1 MKILI
6 TLFDIQDYGGII
18 NHTEYLVKG
27 LKQLGIQVDIVKL
40 SPSSNIVRPSPI
52 PKDIDQYSVLEG
64 GTGYQH
70 HQFKGWYGL
79 PKVNYLNDYQRQ
91 KFIDKSSTYDAVI
104 WQIPIPTLNKQNTNV
119 SEWVE
124 LYDNNT
130 KNIAIIHDGN
140 LPDLYPH
147 LAYLQDKIHALACVH
162 EAAFHSAKNI
172 PIPRTMIFNPFDL
185 STIGEPNTENRS
197 GFMAVQVFKGWK
209 RVDELIKAI
218 PRMQNTEPKV
228 VGGAGIEYRYM
239 TSKDKCKPK
248 YFENG
253 TRIWDNALNA
263 GMNYIGV
270 VPHDKVIERLQ
281 RTKLQIDPSWSV
293 KYAKHGAHFNRTTIE
308 AMIMGAV
315 PMATELGMSNSV
327 YFKPNINYIP
337 ILPKEDSSIYATR
350 IDHALN
356 SPVTLSK
363 IQSNNWDLLVQKF
376 DMKIIADQYI
386 NLITG
391 SNVLQS
397 CPKGELNDDIISK
410 CNKNL
415 GFFGIK
421 SHINATRG
429 TQSAIGG
436 QTTLF

>member
-1 MKILI
+1 
-6 TLFDIQDYGGII
+6 
-18 NHTEYLVKG
+18 
-27 LKQLGIQVDIVKL
+27 
-40 SPSSNIVRPSPI
+40 
-52 PKDIDQYSVLEG
+52 
-64 GTGYQH
+64 
-70 HQFKGWYGL
+70 
-79 PKVNYLNDYQRQ
+79 
-91 KFIDKSSTYDAVI
+91 
-104 WQIPIPTLNKQNTNV
+104 
-119 SEWVE
+119 
-124 LYDNNT
+124 
-130 KNIAIIHDGN
+130 
-140 LPDLYPH
+140 
-147 LAYLQDKIHALACVH
+147 
-162 EAAFHSAKNI
+162 
-172 PIPRTMIFNPFDL
+172 
-185 STIGEPNTENRS
+185 
-197 GFMAVQVFKGWK
+197 
-209 RVDELIKAI
+209 
-218 PRMQNTEPKV
+218 MQNTEPKV

-337 ILPKEDSSIYATR
+337 ILPKENSSIYATR

-356 SPVTLSK
+356 SPTILSK
-363 IQSNNWDLLVQKF
+363 IQNNNWDLLVQKF

-429 TQSAIGG
+429 THSAIGG

>member
-27 LKQLGIQVDIVKL
+27 LKQLGVQVDIVKL

-281 RTKLQIDPSWSV
+281 HTKLQIDPSWSV

-337 ILPKEDSSIYATR
+337 VVAKENSKTYATR
-350 IDHALN
+350 IDHALD
-356 SPVTLSK
+356 SPVILDK
-363 IQSNNWDLLVQKF
+363 IQTNNWEVLVEKF
-376 DMKIIADQYI
+376 EMKKVADQYI

-391 SNVLQS
+391 GHVMQS
-397 CPKGELNDDIISK
+397 CPKGELTDDIITK

-415 GFFGIK
+415 VFFGIK
-421 SHINATRG
+421 SHINTARG
-429 TQSAIGG
+429 TQNAFRG
-436 QTTLF
+436 QSTLF